1 MIEIK
6 IDLEIKYKEPD
17 VNEYFFKERHPYSTF
32 ETVEQFCQKLNFIY
46 DKVNNT
52 IVKKIDNK
60 IIKFNNLM
68 ECFTNIETVLKEE
81 YDEKYSHGIYLKEI
95 KYKINSITG
104 VIQEYDLFY

>member
-17 VNEYFFKERHPYSTF
+17 VNEYFFKERNPYSTF
-32 ETVEQFCQKLNFIY
+32 ETVEQFCQKFNFIY

-60 IIKFNNLM
+60 IMIPSTANVI
-68 ECFTNIETVLKEE
+68 TDVLT
-81 YDEKYSHGIYLKEI
+81 LA
-95 KYKINSITG
+95 N
-104 VIQEYDLFY
+104 F

>member
-17 VNEYFFKERHPYSTF
+17 VNEYFFKERHPYFTYNS
-32 ETVEQFCQKLNFIY
+32 VEEFCIKHKFRY
-46 DKVNNT
+46 DKE
-52 IVKKIDNK
+52 NK
-60 IIKFNNLM
+60 IIIKEIKDEKIKFNNLM

-104 VIQEYDLFY
+104 VIQGYDLFY